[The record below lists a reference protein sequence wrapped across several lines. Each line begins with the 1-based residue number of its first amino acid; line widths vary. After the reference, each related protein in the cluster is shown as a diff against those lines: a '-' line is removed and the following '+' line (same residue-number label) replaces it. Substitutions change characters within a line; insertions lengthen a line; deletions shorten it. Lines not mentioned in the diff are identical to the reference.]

1 MEGFFEKV
9 KKSLE
14 TLKKLPE
21 HRRAGSAASQPEK
34 GKLPGATRR
43 KYIAWGCAGALVLLL
58 AVMPMAASRS
68 SADEPQASIVSDQA
82 QLRELETQVLGG
94 GQLSGEA
101 AVSVTVPEGVKI
113 EEYLVKNGDSVE
125 EGQAVA
131 RVDSVSVMSAI
142 ASVQDSLDYLS
153 EEISALSSEADT
165 QTVSSGAAGLV
176 KQVYAQAGDSVSEL
190 MLDKGALAVLS
201 LDGLMAVETETD
213 SALRS
218 GEKVLVSFPDGSQVE
233 GSVKSN
239 VEGILTVTVEDDD
252 YEPGTKV
259 SLYTEEGESLGSGEL
274 YINSPWKVTA
284 YTGDVSYVYI
294 QAGQQVYEGQ
304 SLFGLENTGH
314 SAEYQLLVDEH
325 RDYEELMQ
333 ELFSLY
339 ESRTVTAPCDGI
351 VTGVDEEGSYMLLSA
366 QGSTGGLVA
375 SPLVSRSFASGST
388 GGIVLLSAAEGDTQ
402 PIEDGTQPTVGNTQP
417 LGGVEGEGGGTEPEP
432 EGEPEP
438 EPGGDTGGQI
448 SITTT
453 ALPGAT
459 VGQSYSAQLSAS
471 DGTEAVSGSWSVQGL
486 PEGLSLDAS
495 TGLISGTP
503 AAAGSYTLTVGFT
516 ADSGG
521 GAQTSL
527 NLTVSAEQSQPSASY
542 YGYAAKLTEISSG
555 SIKVMQ
561 TPYSYT
567 ITDLSSL
574 PSVTVRDA
582 DLTVEKSYD
591 ASALDLTGLNPGDNV
606 LLVTDEAGQPV
617 LVSKLPES
625 GGQAPDQ
632 GGMEGGMS
640 GMGGMSGVMGGMS
653 GGSSAGGSASQEE
666 SYQLYSLEEVSIAS
680 VTSQEHM
687 SLEIQVDELD
697 ISGISLGQAAVI
709 SVDALGGE
717 QFEATVTGIANTG
730 ENEGGNSKF
739 AVELTVEKSGDM
751 LPGMSASASIS
762 LGTSGQVLCVPVAA
776 LGKEGS
782 QDVVYTGCDEDSGS
796 LTDPVAVT
804 TGVSDGEYV
813 QLLSGLEE
821 GGEVYYAWY
830 DGGSSSDMPD
840 MEPPFER

>member
-1 MEGFFEKV
+1 MEVETMEGFFEKV

-14 TLKKLPE
+14 ALKKLPE

-43 KYIAWGCAGALVLLL
+43 KYIAWGCAAALVLLL

-142 ASVQDSLDYLS
+142 ASVQESLDYLS
-153 EEISALSSEADT
+153 EEISELSSEADT
-165 QTVSSGAAGLV
+165 QTVSSGAPGLV
-176 KQVYAQAGDSVSEL
+176 KQVYAQEGDSVSAL

-213 SALRS
+213 SSLRP

-252 YEPGTKV
+252 YEPGAEV
-259 SLYTEEGESLGSGEL
+259 SLSTEEGESLGSGEL

-402 PIEDGTQPTVGNTQP
+402 PIEDGTQPIVGNTQP
-417 LGGVEGEGGGTEPEP
+417 LGGVEGEGGGTEPKPEGEP
-432 EGEPEP
+432 EPEPEP

-471 DGTEAVSGSWSVQGL
+471 DGTGAVSGSWSVQGL

-495 TGLISGTP
+495 TGLISGVPTDT
-503 AAAGSYTLTVGFT
+503 GSYTLTVGFT

-542 YGYAAKLTEISSG
+542 YGYAAKLTEISGG

-591 ASALDLTGLNPGDNV
+591 ASALDLTGLNSGDNV

-617 LVSKLPES
+617 LVSKLPE
-625 GGQAPDQ
+625 
-632 GGMEGGMS
+632 
-640 GMGGMSGVMGGMS
+640 
-653 GGSSAGGSASQEE
+653 
-666 SYQLYSLEEVSIAS
+666 
-680 VTSQEHM
+680 
-687 SLEIQVDELD
+687 
-697 ISGISLGQAAVI
+697 
-709 SVDALGGE
+709 
-717 QFEATVTGIANTG
+717 
-730 ENEGGNSKF
+730 
-739 AVELTVEKSGDM
+739 SGDM

-776 LGKEGS
+776 LGKEGG

-813 QLLSGLEE
+813 QLFSGLEE

>member
-14 TLKKLPE
+14 ALKKLPE

-43 KYIAWGCAGALVLLL
+43 KYIAWGCAAALVLLL

-142 ASVQDSLDYLS
+142 ASVQESLDYLS
-153 EEISALSSEADT
+153 EEISELSSEADT
-165 QTVSSGAAGLV
+165 QTVSSGAPGLV
-176 KQVYAQAGDSVSEL
+176 KQVYAQEGDSVSAL

-213 SALRS
+213 SSLRP

-252 YEPGTKV
+252 YEPGAEV
-259 SLYTEEGESLGSGEL
+259 SLSTEEGESLGSGEL

-402 PIEDGTQPTVGNTQP
+402 PIEDGTQPIVGNTQP
-417 LGGVEGEGGGTEPEP
+417 LGGVEGEGGGTEPKPEGEP
-432 EGEPEP
+432 EPEPEP

-471 DGTEAVSGSWSVQGL
+471 DGTGAVSGSWSVQGL

-495 TGLISGTP
+495 TGLISGVPTDT
-503 AAAGSYTLTVGFT
+503 GSYTLTVGFT

-542 YGYAAKLTEISSG
+542 YGYAAKLTEISGG

-591 ASALDLTGLNPGDNV
+591 ASALDLTGLNSGDNV

-617 LVSKLPES
+617 LVSKLPE
-625 GGQAPDQ
+625 
-632 GGMEGGMS
+632 
-640 GMGGMSGVMGGMS
+640 
-653 GGSSAGGSASQEE
+653 
-666 SYQLYSLEEVSIAS
+666 
-680 VTSQEHM
+680 
-687 SLEIQVDELD
+687 
-697 ISGISLGQAAVI
+697 
-709 SVDALGGE
+709 
-717 QFEATVTGIANTG
+717 
-730 ENEGGNSKF
+730 
-739 AVELTVEKSGDM
+739 SGDM

-776 LGKEGS
+776 LGKEGG

-813 QLLSGLEE
+813 QLFSGLEE